1 MQAFIL
7 ALKAIPIFKDFF
19 DKFVEYWLYRQDI
32 NDETI
37 MFKKLHQREAIF
49 KSLQNPNLSNDERSA
64 LRRML
69 YDINKN

>member
-7 ALKAIPIFKDFF
+7 FLKTIPILKDFF
-19 DKFVEYWLYRQDI
+19 DKFVEYWLYQQDL
-32 NDETI
+32 NDEKI
-37 MFKKLHQREAIF
+37 MLKKVHQREAIF